1 MKRLFCLL
9 VAGWMLFSC
18 AMAEE
23 NTLDAGM
30 AKAFKQLKTTGATV
44 YVAKNGK
51 IVYEYHYGYADK
63 KTGERVSEDTYFRLA
78 SVTKLVAGIHVM
90 QLVEDGLLDLD
101 ASIGN
106 YLGYEVKNLYYPDV
120 PVTLRHLMSH
130 TSSLSPYGGYSVSK
144 RPLQQILDA
153 SLKRKGNWYRY
164 APGSKYDYSNF
175 GAGIMG
181 SLVECVTGKN
191 INDSITETL
200 FEPLGIDAAL
210 HPALVGEP
218 EKIATQYNASGNTF
232 KSRAKALASDWDAG
246 VNPDMHFRITVG
258 SVWMRG
264 RDLCRLG
271 MMMAQNGYMQIS
283 ETGAGTRV
291 LKQTTVQEMMAD
303 QKGHGYVTVSSPYG
317 LCVNRVTNLLKD
329 RMIYGHQ
336 GLSDGVLCNLY
347 WDPQTQFVFVLISN
361 GCNTNMNDRIG
372 ILSRRT
378 FQLAWEEFGE

>member
-1 MKRLFCLL
+1 MLL
-9 VAGWMLFSC
+9 SC

-23 NTLDAGM
+23 STLDAGM

-44 YVAKNGK
+44 YVAKNGN
-51 IVYEYHYGYADK
+51 IVYEYHYGYANK

-101 ASIGN
+101 ASIGD
-106 YLGYEVKNLYYPDV
+106 YLGYEVKNLHYPNV

-153 SLKRKGNWYRY
+153 SLKRKGNWYKY

-175 GAGIMG
+175 GAGVMG

-191 INDSITETL
+191 VNDSITETL

-210 HPALVGEP
+210 HPSLVSEP
-218 EKIATQYNASGNTF
+218 EKIAAQYNASGSTT
-232 KSRAKALASDWDAG
+232 KSRQRALDSDWDAN

-258 SVWMRG
+258 SAWMRG

-271 MMMAQNGYMQIS
+271 IMMAQTGYLEGQ
-283 ETGAGTRV
+283 RV
-291 LKQTTVQEMMAD
+291 LKHTTVQEMMAD
-303 QKGHGYVTVSSPYG
+303 QKGHGHVTVSSPYG

-336 GLSDGVLCNLY
+336 GLSEGVLCNLY

>member
-1 MKRLFCLL
+1 MKRFFCLL
-9 VAGWMLFSC
+9 VAGWMLLSC

-23 NTLDAGM
+23 STLDAGM

-44 YVAKNGK
+44 YVAKNGN

-101 ASIGN
+101 ASIGD
-106 YLGYEVKNLYYPDV
+106 YLGYEVKNLHYPNV

-153 SLKRKGNWYRY
+153 SLKRKGNWYKY

-175 GAGIMG
+175 GAGVMG

-210 HPALVGEP
+210 HPSLVGEP
-218 EKIATQYNASGNTF
+218 EKIAAQYSASGSTT
-232 KSRAKALASDWDAG
+232 KSRQRALDSDWDAN

-258 SVWMRG
+258 SAWMRG

-271 MMMAQNGYMQIS
+271 IMMAQTGYLEGQ
-283 ETGAGTRV
+283 RV
-291 LKQTTVQEMMAD
+291 LKHTTVQEMMAD
-303 QKGHGYVTVSSPYG
+303 QKGHGHVTVSSPYG

-336 GLSDGVLCNLY
+336 GLSEGVLCNLY

-372 ILSRRT
+372 ILSRRI